1 MSTLPAFKINGVIDT
16 SKTVLSNLDV
26 LCRASGCWLTYD
38 STTAL
43 WSVIINR
50 AGASTKSFTDA
61 NIIGAINITGTGID
75 QLYNSV
81 EVTYPDQD
89 LQNNQDT
96 VNFSIADANRLP
108 NELDKKLS
116 ISLDCVNN
124 QIQAAYI
131 GIIELNQ
138 NRVDKI
144 IQFKTDFRSLGLRA
158 GDLIDIT
165 STMYGYTSKVFRVTK
180 IAEDDEDD
188 GNIQLSI
195 TALEYDAGVYE
206 QGSLVY
212 TAKTTATGIVPKSAN
227 TALTGLDKA
236 TQTNV
241 VYDFTASP
249 ILITGSPHTDPFL
262 VFKDKYQSYD
272 LNASTVAPYTGK
284 YRIQYNINWAISA
297 AAIDDEYLIPN
308 TIRKQN
314 GIGVKINGSF
324 YNNNDKLG
332 TTTIVR
338 GEDPNADIQTTADFR
353 ATKGDSLTF
362 FVAANSDLTNN
373 SPGVSV
379 AVSSLTATYP
389 GNWKISNLGTTTQ
402 TQWNQLAGT
411 TGVTYAVGT
420 NFLMD
425 GTTPVTGTG
434 TFRQQ
439 PDTQS
444 ALIVTITLSYIGA

>member
-1 MSTLPAFKINGVIDT
+1 MSTIPAFKINGVIDT

-50 AGASTKSFTDA
+50 AGSSTKSFTDA

-96 VNFSIADANRLP
+96 VNFSIPDANRLP

-144 IQFKTDFRSLGLRA
+144 IQFKTDFRSLGLRS

-165 STMYGYTSKVFRVTK
+165 SPMYGYTNKVFRITK

-195 TALEYDAGVYE
+195 TALEYDAAVYE

-212 TAKTTATGIVPKSAN
+212 TAKVTATGVVPKSAN
-227 TALTGLDKA
+227 TALSSLDAVSGGSRPTVSSFQTGL
-236 TQTNV
+236 
-241 VYDFTASP
+241 
-249 ILITGSPHTDPFL
+249 IEIIDP
-262 VFKDKYQSYD
+262 D
-272 LNASTVAPYTGK
+272 NAFHEISLGYSLTLPYTGN
-284 YRIQYNINWAISA
+284 YHTSYSVNWGGNGN
-297 AAIDDEYLIPN
+297 P
-308 TIRKQN
+308 TITIAGTVYPWGVRKN
-314 GIGVKINGSF
+314 SVLVLKTNGSTI
-324 YNNNDKLG
+324 NNTALSNTGDANVQLY
-332 TTTIVR
+332 
-338 GEDPNADIQTTADFR
+338 EDHFLDSFWSG
-353 ATKGDSLTF
+353 TKGQVVDFYFQYRTDWGGDHGGNGGTDT
-362 FVAANSDLTNN
+362 VAGFLVTSETKFNGNN
-373 SPGVSV
+373 
-379 AVSSLTATYP
+379 
-389 GNWKISNLGTTTQ
+389 
-402 TQWNQLAGT
+402 
-411 TGVTYAVGT
+411 
-420 NFLMD
+420 
-425 GTTPVTGTG
+425 
-434 TFRQQ
+434 
-439 PDTQS
+439 
-444 ALIVTITLSYIGA
+444 

>member
-1 MSTLPAFKINGVIDT
+1 MATIPAFKINGVIDT
-16 SKTVLSNLDV
+16 SKSVLSNLDV

-50 AGASTKSFTDA
+50 AGSSTKSFTDA

-89 LQNNQDT
+89 LMNNQDT
-96 VNFSIADANRLP
+96 VNFSIPDANRLP

-144 IQFKTDFRSLGLRA
+144 IQFKTDFRSLGLRS

-165 STMYGYTSKVFRVTK
+165 SPMYGYTNKVFRITK

-206 QGSLVY
+206 QGSLIY
-212 TAKTTATGIVPKSAN
+212 TAKTTATGVVPKSAN
-227 TALTGLDKA
+227 TALNALDRQAGLPTLDAFQIDALVITADGNSQTYNLGRTYKLPFTGRYKI
-236 TQTNV
+236 V
-241 VYDFTASP
+241 
-249 ILITGSPHTDPFL
+249 
-262 VFKDKYQSYD
+262 
-272 LNASTVAPYTGK
+272 
-284 YRIQYNINWAISA
+284 YNINWGSDINPSPPMGMLKNSTISLTKNGDAVSLGNFASTGDANVQVYEDHLLTGFFSGTVGDNIAYSFIGRSNLSSGSYAVPAGYPAFTVPAGTLVAVWISA
-297 AAIDDEYLIPN
+297 DL
-308 TIRKQN
+308 QF
-314 GIGVKINGSF
+314 IGV
-324 YNNNDKLG
+324 
-332 TTTIVR
+332 
-338 GEDPNADIQTTADFR
+338 
-353 ATKGDSLTF
+353 
-362 FVAANSDLTNN
+362 
-373 SPGVSV
+373 
-379 AVSSLTATYP
+379 
-389 GNWKISNLGTTTQ
+389 
-402 TQWNQLAGT
+402 
-411 TGVTYAVGT
+411 
-420 NFLMD
+420 
-425 GTTPVTGTG
+425 
-434 TFRQQ
+434 
-439 PDTQS
+439 
-444 ALIVTITLSYIGA
+444 